1 MLKGERRQSHCPLKS
16 ESRLCL
22 LHLGFQFFDAAF
34 ERLLAPFAAA
44 TDFFLPFAMHFSL
57 TSSQQPVA

>member
-1 MLKGERRQSHCPLKS
+1 MSLLKS
-16 ESRLCL
+16 ELRLCL
-22 LHLGFQFFDAAF
+22 LHLGFQFFNAAF

-57 TSSQQPVA
+57 TSSQQPVT